1 MIAPVKKLKKIKKR
15 LNSNILKVNLNHK
28 KTAFL
33 KVLPNFAFL
42 NNDFK
47 KIKNFQNKKIFQN
60 RKKISTRNQKNSR
73 GMQQKT

>member
-15 LNSNILKVNLNHK
+15 LNSNILKFNLNHK

-33 KVLPNFAFL
+33 KFFPNFAFL

-47 KIKNFQNKKIFQN
+47 KNQKFPKQKNFPK
-60 RKKISTRNQKNSR
+60 
-73 GMQQKT
+73 